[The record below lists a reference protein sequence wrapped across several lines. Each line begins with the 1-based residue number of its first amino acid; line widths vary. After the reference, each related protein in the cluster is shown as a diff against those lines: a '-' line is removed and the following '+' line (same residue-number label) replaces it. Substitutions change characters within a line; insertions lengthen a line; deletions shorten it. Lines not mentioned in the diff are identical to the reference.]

1 MRVAASLIVVLALLG
16 IGWHWYEHS
25 STNSVP
31 ERASTAATDEPV
43 EAAAATGTATATPTS
58 TEDSTQPLETDAKT
72 ELEHEAESFIETLT
86 EVDPEPVSVESADHF
101 VTSEQSLSLLPPDAI
116 EHQTTESLL
125 ADESLDPDIPITA
138 VKQIEQVENISPEKL
153 IAESDGDLNKE
164 IVVLEADQPITTT
177 VKSVLEQRTE
187 NPDQPISLVKAVRYY
202 EITTPRELETALDL
216 TVQGEELIGIIR
228 KPYRIEEATLADLLP
243 REKLLDPE
251 AIFYVR
257 TGKSA
262 DVQGSWGIVQNGLI
276 SNFSR
281 GVAIRRGEEVHT
293 YQVELPLLADELQ
306 EDHSSS
312 FLGRMIHR
320 KTARSYVYNFR
331 ENRMG
336 QNPHELTP
344 GQEIVIIKFS
354 PDELIAIYKH
364 FVASSG

>member
-1 MRVAASLIVVLALLG
+1 MRVAASLIVVLALVGLG
-16 IGWHWYEHS
+16 WYWSQYS
-25 STNSVP
+25 STNSVTEP
-31 ERASTAATDEPV
+31 APTAATDAPA
-43 EAAAATGTATATPTS
+43 EAAAATETATPTPTS
-58 TEDSTQPLETDAKT
+58 TGESTQPLQTNAKT
-72 ELEHEAESFIETLT
+72 ELEQEAESFIETLT

-125 ADESLDPDIPITA
+125 ADESLGPDIPITA

-153 IAESDGDLNKE
+153 IAESGGDLNKE
-164 IVVLEADQPITTT
+164 IVVLEADQPIATT
-177 VKSVLEQRTE
+177 VKSVLEQHAE
-187 NPDQPISLVKAVRYY
+187 NPDQPISVLKAVRYY
-202 EITTPRELETALDL
+202 EITTPREIETSLDL

-228 KPYRIEEATLADLLP
+228 KPYRIEEATLAELLT
-243 REKLLDPE
+243 REKQLDPE

-257 TGKSA
+257 TVKSS
-262 DVQGSWGIVQNGLI
+262 DFQGIWGIVQSGLI

-281 GVAIRRGEEVHT
+281 GVAIRRGEELNT
-293 YQVELPLLADELQ
+293 YQVEIPLLADEVL

-336 QNPHELTP
+336 QNPHELNP

-354 PDELIAIYKH
+354 TDELISIYKH